1 MAVSPDG
8 KLLVTTAARPS
19 VQLALWDLEAS
30 IASGSGQAISSDASH
45 GNLIQRLR
53 FSPDGTRLAT
63 GSQDRTAKVWT
74 VSPEGIEESMTL
86 AGHSGIVY
94 DIAFSP
100 DGRFLATGSDDG
112 TARIWDVSPTG
123 NQDLLTVAG
132 HLTWFRRVAY
142 SPDGARLV
150 TTNGDGQAVILDAG
164 TGETL
169 RTFPHPAGA
178 VQEAVFSP
186 DGARLATAGEDN
198 TARVWDATNGQ
209 ELLTFTG
216 HAEAPPVGNVFP
228 GIMAVAFS
236 PDGKQLAS
244 AGADGQ
250 ALLWDVETGEIL
262 LALQV
267 HPVGIGV
274 TRVAFSPDGTRL
286 AAASDSD
293 ERDDGGAL
301 VSAWDLASGEVLYT
315 VTGLPNRA
323 LALAFSPDGT
333 KLAIGEY
340 GDFVKVYD
348 AASGEEVLSLAG
360 DHTRVLAVAFS
371 PDGALLATG
380 GSELP
385 KLWDLATGQELATFP
400 GHTSTVNGLA
410 FSPDGSRL
418 ASSSID
424 GTTRVYAVDVE
435 ELIAL
440 AQSRLTRWWTPE
452 ECQQYLHT
460 EECPPEP

>member
-1 MAVSPDG
+1 
-8 KLLVTTAARPS
+8 
-19 VQLALWDLEAS
+19 
-30 IASGSGQAISSDASH
+30 
-45 GNLIQRLR
+45 
-53 FSPDGTRLAT
+53 
-63 GSQDRTAKVWT
+63 
-74 VSPEGIEESMTL
+74 
-86 AGHSGIVY
+86 
-94 DIAFSP
+94 
-100 DGRFLATGSDDG
+100 
-112 TARIWDVSPTG
+112 
-123 NQDLLTVAG
+123 
-132 HLTWFRRVAY
+132 
-142 SPDGARLV
+142 
-150 TTNGDGQAVILDAG
+150 
-164 TGETL
+164 
-169 RTFPHPAGA
+169 
-178 VQEAVFSP
+178 
-186 DGARLATAGEDN
+186 
-198 TARVWDATNGQ
+198 
-209 ELLTFTG
+209 
-216 HAEAPPVGNVFP
+216 
-228 GIMAVAFS
+228 MAVAFS

-333 KLAIGEY
+333 KL
-340 GDFVKVYD
+340 
-348 AASGEEVLSLAG
+348 
-360 DHTRVLAVAFS
+360 
-371 PDGALLATG
+371 
-380 GSELP
+380 P